1 MDTTTVPSGPVPNE
15 PSVWADIA
23 AELRKIAD
31 DCLDLIGQPAPGCF
45 DIDIH
50 PLRISHPPVLKE
62 RAATIEGIDTV
73 AFVLLGKK
81 AETREMSGG
90 SFHHTAK
97 GRRGPITFSIYN
109 AVADPAAVDPDEEIA
124 RLRAEN
130 EKLRAELGVEDPT
143 GLTYG
148 RDPEADPQPAAG
160 RVPPHFEH
168 GRGAPFDEP
177 VGPIVQLEASGL
189 TKAADRSRGP
199 LAGTTPVVTYFSFGH
214 GQTDPG
220 TGKNLLD
227 HYVTVVAPTY
237 DGCREAMFASRF
249 GRAWSFDYLAGSAR
263 ATEWI
268 PQWTEHEVIVAP
280 GTDVGLADHALAAA
294 ELVLR
299 GGSDL

>member
-1 MDTTTVPSGPVPNE
+1 MTHPNVQPEPTPGE

-62 RAATIEGIDTV
+62 RAATIDAIDT
-73 AFVLLGKK
+73 AALVLLGKK

-90 SFHHTAK
+90 SFHHTAR
-97 GRRGPITFSIYN
+97 GRRGPISLMVYN

-130 EKLRAELGVEDPT
+130 DKLRAELGVEDPT

-148 RDPEADPQPAAG
+148 RDPEANPQPAAT
-160 RVPPHFEH
+160 RVPPHFES

-177 VGPIVQLEASGL
+177 V
-189 TKAADRSRGP
+189 DRPGRD
-199 LAGTTPVVTYFSFGH
+199 AGCPAHGFHPHEGH
-214 GQTDPG
+214 GG
-220 TGKNLLD
+220 HCLD
-227 HYVTVVAPTY
+227 C
-237 DGCREAMFASRF
+237 DQC
-249 GRAWSFDYLAGSAR
+249 
-263 ATEWI
+263 
-268 PQWTEHEVIVAP
+268 
-280 GTDVGLADHALAAA
+280 VGA
-294 ELVLR
+294 
-299 GGSDL
+299 